1 MRPIFILFLGMFF
14 SQVAFAESGTVE
26 SISGGPYQVTTNDFG
41 DSKHTVF
48 TIKLVGT
55 TLKSD
60 VSFIKVGSTFIA
72 ECAGSSTADGR
83 GSKVEGTCLVTDG
96 EGDKYKLKF
105 SRAKSGTGGVQTW
118 EGMTGKYVGAKGDCT
133 YEHRPQAHN
142 GTVYGINPAKCM
154 VTK

>member
-1 MRPIFILFLGMFF
+1 MKQIFILFLGVFF
-14 SQVAFAESGTVE
+14 TLTANAESGMVE
-26 SISGGPYQVTTNDFG
+26 SISGGPYQLTTNDFG

-48 TIKLVGT
+48 SIKLVGT

-60 VSFIKVGSTFIA
+60 VSFIKVGSTFVA
-72 ECAGSSTADGR
+72 ECAGSSASDSK
-83 GSKVEGTCLVTDG
+83 GSKVEGTCLITDG

-105 SRAKSGTGGVQTW
+105 SRANSGSGGVQTW
-118 EGMTGKYVGAKGDCT
+118 EGMTGKYVGAKGECT

-142 GTVYGINPAKCM
+142 GTVYGINPSKCL

>member
-105 SRAKSGTGGVQTW
+105 SRANSGTGGVQNW
-118 EGMTGKYVGAKGDCT
+118 EGMTGKYVGVKGDCT

-142 GTVYGINPAKCM
+142 GTVYGINPAKCL